1 VESNSNMPSVLISG
15 ASRGLG
21 LEFVRQYAADGW
33 RIYATCRR
41 PETADRI
48 RALNA
53 SNVSIHALD
62 VASDASV
69 AALAEEFK
77 GVPIDVVIANAGVA
91 ESRAITPETLR
102 REDWLD
108 LIATNTF
115 GPLALAGALKENVAA
130 GDLKIIAAMSSLMGS
145 IASNNWGTQ
154 YVYRASKSGLNA
166 LWRNLSVEWRGDGI
180 ICPLIRPGFVKT
192 EMTGFKGDLLPEDTV
207 RGMRD
212 VLSKVTIADSGKY
225 LSYDGTE
232 LPW

>member
-1 VESNSNMPSVLISG
+1 MPSVLISG

-21 LEFVRQYAADGW
+21 LEFVRQYAAEGW
-33 RIYATCRR
+33 RIYATCRS

-53 SNVSIHALD
+53 DTVSIHALD
-62 VASDASV
+62 VASDASI
-69 AALAEEFK
+69 AALKQEFA
-77 GVPIDVVIANAGVA
+77 GIPIDLVIANAGLA
-91 ESRAITPETLR
+91 ERRDITPETLER
-102 REDWLD
+102 ADWLD

-115 GPLALAGALKENVAA
+115 GPMALAGALKDNVAA

-166 LWRNLSVEWRGDGI
+166 IWRNLSVEWKKDGI

-207 RGMRD
+207 RGMRK
-212 VLSKVTIADSGKY
+212 VLARVTMADTGKY

>member
-1 VESNSNMPSVLISG
+1 MRSVLISG

-33 RIYATCRR
+33 RVYATCRR
-41 PETADRI
+41 PDAADRI

-53 SNVSIHALD
+53 DTVSVHALD
-62 VASDASV
+62 VASDASI
-69 AALAEEFK
+69 AALKQEFS
-77 GVPIDVVIANAGVA
+77 GIPIDLVIANAGVA
-91 ESRAITPETLR
+91 ESREITPETLR

-108 LIATNTF
+108 LVATNTF

-130 GDLKIIAAMSSLMGS
+130 GNLKIMAAMSSLMGS

-166 LWRNLSVEWRGDGI
+166 LWRNLSIEWKADGI

-207 RGMRD
+207 RGMRK
-212 VLSKVTIADSGKY
+212 VLSQVTIADTGKY
-225 LSYDGTE
+225 LSYDGGE